1 MNILPFVLIY
11 TAFAFLTTLIREIVK
26 DAEDYDGDFVTYC
39 RTIPIVCGMLKTK
52 VIVGVL
58 SFVLY
63 VFLAYFHWVLARLQA
78 DTAIYIMIVAE
89 TLGMMILPILFN
101 IKEFADFHRLSI
113 VLKMIMVVGMLT
125 MVFI

>member
-1 MNILPFVLIY
+1 
-11 TAFAFLTTLIREIVK
+11 
-26 DAEDYDGDFVTYC
+26 
-39 RTIPIVCGMLKTK
+39 MLKTK
-52 VIVGVL
+52 VIVGIL

>member
-1 MNILPFVLIY
+1 
-11 TAFAFLTTLIREIVK
+11 
-26 DAEDYDGDFVTYC
+26 
-39 RTIPIVCGMLKTK
+39 
-52 VIVGVL
+52 
-58 SFVLY
+58 
-63 VFLAYFHWVLARLQA
+63 
-78 DTAIYIMIVAE
+78 MIVAE

>member
-1 MNILPFVLIY
+1 MVINILVLIY

-26 DAEDYDGDFVTYC
+26 DAEDFNGDSVTCC

-52 VIVGVL
+52 IIVGVL

-63 VFLAYFHWVLARLQA
+63 VFLAYFHLVLVRMQA
-78 DTAIYIMIVAE
+78 NIAIYIMVVAE
-89 TLGMMILPILFN
+89 TLGIMLLPILFN
-101 IKEFADFHRLSI
+101 IKEFTDFHRLSI

-125 MVFI
+125 MLFI